1 MSLYEFAM
9 VLPALSMLLVGIV
22 YGGITFYD
30 YAILANAVADGAA
43 TLAQGRGN
51 NGVQTNQAPC
61 TAAEQMVKTFAY
73 TLNQSLVNVSTPT
86 FGAGQFSTVTSSCS
100 QTTGINPSNGNP
112 ARPPRLARF

>member
-9 VLPALSMLLVGIV
+9 VLPVLSMLLVGII

-30 YAILANAVADGAA
+30 YSILANAVADGAA

-61 TAAEQMVKTFAY
+61 TAAEQMVQDVRVHT
-73 TLNQSLVNVSTPT
+73 QPV
-86 FGAGQFSTVTSSCS
+86 AG
-100 QTTGINPSNGNP
+100 
-112 ARPPRLARF
+112 